1 MTIDKHEIEGPVINV
16 GIFGNETSSLLQFV
30 IKDLKANEDKDFV
43 VIDLPYNPPHVFS
56 AMAAFLVAEL
66 DSGKPIIV
74 RYESVGKQRHAK
86 LVARQ
91 RKNLDELFKMAEDLI

>member
-30 IKDLKANEDKDFV
+30 IEDLKANEDKDFV
-43 VIDLPYNPPHVFS
+43 VLDLPPHVFS